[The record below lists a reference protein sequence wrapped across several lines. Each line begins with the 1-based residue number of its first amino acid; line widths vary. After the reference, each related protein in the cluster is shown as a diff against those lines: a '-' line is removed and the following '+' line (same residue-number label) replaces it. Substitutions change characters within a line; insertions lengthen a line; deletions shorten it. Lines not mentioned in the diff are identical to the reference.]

1 MKSLSGSVAVS
12 RGLTYSLVI
21 LPFGTIL
28 HDENDIEIALPT
40 EQEAMEYIREL
51 EGTGS
56 ENNNE

>member
-1 MKSLSGSVAVS
+1 MKSLCGRVEGS
-12 RGLTYSLVI
+12 RGLAHSLVI

-28 HDENDIEIALPT
+28 HDENDIETAFPT